1 VNASSHPHPESRQA
15 LTAGIICYLI
25 WGVIPLAFQQM
36 GAHGADP
43 WEILA
48 HRSMWGVVW
57 AAGLVILAR
66 QSSQILA
73 VLRDPRTFGFL
84 VLSSL
89 VIATNWVTYILAVN
103 NGRTLDA
110 ALGYYLNPLLN
121 MAAGAW
127 LFREKIT
134 RIGFVAIG
142 LAVIGV
148 VIQTIALGHA
158 PWISLI
164 LACSFSLY
172 GIIRKRVS
180 ADAQTGLFIEC
191 LILSVPALAWVI
203 WIQLSGQG
211 HFGQDWTTSLW
222 LLFSGPLT
230 VIPLMLFSWAARRMP
245 LSTMGFLQYIA
256 PTMVFVIG
264 MIQGEPLS
272 LLRGISFGFIWAA
285 VAVFTAGAVHNARK
299 KAAAITEF
307 EPGLVTTPQER
318 NPDNR
323 PD

>member
-1 VNASSHPHPESRQA
+1 MNASSPAHPESRQA

-48 HRSMWGVVW
+48 HRSLWGVVW
-57 AAGLVILAR
+57 AAGLVILAH
-66 QSSQILA
+66 QSSQVMA
-73 VLRDPRTFGFL
+73 VLKDPRTLGFL
-84 VLSSL
+84 LLSSL
-89 VIATNWVTYILAVN
+89 IIGTNWVTYILAVN

-158 PWISLI
+158 PWISLM
-164 LACSFSLY
+164 LAVTFSLY

-191 LILSVPALAWVI
+191 LILSVPALAWIV
-203 WIQLSGQG
+203 WLQMSGQG
-211 HFGQDWTTSLW
+211 HFGFDWPTSLW

-264 MIQGEPLS
+264 MLQGESLG

-285 VAVFTAGAVHNARK
+285 VAIFTAGAVINARK

-318 NPDNR
+318 NPDNQ